1 MREKLRNGF
10 KKNNIMNR
18 LLVLLLFISSSLFI
32 GCASVSKA
40 PSEKSEAAKSFKAPE
55 DRGTVY
61 LYRTGRAVGAAGQLS
76 VIVNGHEAGGTGPG
90 TFFKWDLKPGIYTF
104 LSSTPESSATQ
115 QIDVKA
121 GQLYFIRQDAR
132 LGVGSGRVTMKKVDD
147 KKGKQEVQG
156 CKLLISSY
164 IPD

>member
-1 MREKLRNGF
+1 
-10 KKNNIMNR
+10 MNR
-18 LLVLLLFISSSLFI
+18 LLLLFISSSLFI

-40 PSEKSEAAKSFKAPE
+40 PAEKSDAAKSFEALA

-76 VIVNGHEAGGTGPG
+76 VKINGQDAGGTGPG
-90 TFFKWDLKPGIYTF
+90 SFFKWDFKPGVYTF
-104 LSSTPESSATQ
+104 LSSTPESSATE

-121 GQLYFIRQDAR
+121 GEVYFIRQDAR
-132 LGVGSGRVTMKKVDD
+132 LGVGNGRVTMKKVDD
-147 KKGKQEVQG
+147 QKGQQEVKG
-156 CKLLISSY
+156 CKLLVSSY